1 MNPMILSRFVLTAT
15 CLASFMLMGCSDQ
28 PKPEEARK
36 ASDSGLNR
44 APVSGL
50 DVNSFDT
57 TIHPGDDFFGYV
69 NNQWIA
75 ENAIPADKNRWG
87 TFSVLRENAKIAVRQ
102 IIEDAAA
109 GDNPK
114 GSDAQRIG
122 DLYASFQDFELRDSL
137 GIAPIQPFLEQ
148 IDSLTSHDDVAAYL
162 GLSAR
167 LGFNSPIALFAYADA
182 KNPGINAMYLG
193 QSGIGLPEREYYF
206 KNDEK
211 SAALRDSYRAL
222 IEDQHA
228 LAGLELDEGD
238 IAVIYGLEEAIA
250 QQHMTKEQ
258 SRNFADNYT
267 RFDEVDLPTLMPTFN
282 WEAYLSAYGLKS
294 PGYLVSTSTDYFT
307 ALDTLLSST
316 PIEDLKSYLK
326 WQLLNS
332 QAARLTRALDDRN
345 FDFYG
350 RALRGTEEQEADW
363 RRAVSVVDAGL
374 GELVGKEYV
383 ARHFPSEAK
392 ERMETLVDNLINA
405 YKDSVTELDWM
416 TSGTKKE
423 ALDKL
428 SKFEAKIGHPETF
441 REYRGVEIDASTY
454 FANRMALREADVER
468 DIARHGGPVDRD
480 EWGMN
485 PQTVNAYYTPIL
497 NQIVFPAAILQPP
510 FFDLNADD
518 AVNYGGIGAVIGH
531 EIGHGVDDQGSKYDG
546 DGNIRMWW
554 TDQDR
559 AEFEKRTG
567 ALVDQYNGYYVF
579 DDLHVNGEF
588 TLGENI
594 GDLGGISIALKAY
607 KMSLG
612 DDPAP
617 VIDGLTGEQRVFL
630 GFAQIWRIK
639 EREESLRTRIATDP
653 HSPGEFRAN
662 GSVRNVSEWYDAFNV
677 TEEHALYLS
686 PEERVKIW

>member
-1 MNPMILSRFVLTAT
+1 MNPMILSRSVLTAT
-15 CLASFMLMGCSDQ
+15 CLATVMLMGCSDQ
-28 PKPEEARK
+28 PKPDEARK
-36 ASDSGLNR
+36 AIDSDPHR

-250 QQHMTKEQ
+250 
-258 SRNFADNYT
+258 
-267 RFDEVDLPTLMPTFN
+267 
-282 WEAYLSAYGLKS
+282 
-294 PGYLVSTSTDYFT
+294 
-307 ALDTLLSST
+307 
-316 PIEDLKSYLK
+316 
-326 WQLLNS
+326 
-332 QAARLTRALDDRN
+332 
-345 FDFYG
+345 
-350 RALRGTEEQEADW
+350 
-363 RRAVSVVDAGL
+363 
-374 GELVGKEYV
+374 
-383 ARHFPSEAK
+383 
-392 ERMETLVDNLINA
+392 
-405 YKDSVTELDWM
+405 
-416 TSGTKKE
+416 
-423 ALDKL
+423 
-428 SKFEAKIGHPETF
+428 
-441 REYRGVEIDASTY
+441 
-454 FANRMALREADVER
+454 
-468 DIARHGGPVDRD
+468 
-480 EWGMN
+480 
-485 PQTVNAYYTPIL
+485 
-497 NQIVFPAAILQPP
+497 
-510 FFDLNADD
+510 
-518 AVNYGGIGAVIGH
+518 
-531 EIGHGVDDQGSKYDG
+531 
-546 DGNIRMWW
+546 
-554 TDQDR
+554 
-559 AEFEKRTG
+559 
-567 ALVDQYNGYYVF
+567 
-579 DDLHVNGEF
+579 
-588 TLGENI
+588 
-594 GDLGGISIALKAY
+594 
-607 KMSLG
+607 
-612 DDPAP
+612 
-617 VIDGLTGEQRVFL
+617 
-630 GFAQIWRIK
+630 
-639 EREESLRTRIATDP
+639 
-653 HSPGEFRAN
+653 
-662 GSVRNVSEWYDAFNV
+662 
-677 TEEHALYLS
+677 
-686 PEERVKIW
+686 